1 MESTLATAHDAE
13 LVLKLYDLRR
23 EETMR
28 KARHWITVE
37 FNPQTFEEFEIP
49 VKDWGSEHNR
59 WFRQVTSYWEMAIAF
74 VLHGALNADL
84 FLDCNGEPLFIYAK
98 FQPFLTEMRKQNP
111 NFLMRIERLLER
123 YPAARERVEQIT
135 RALEAR
141 RAEAMAEAAAR
152 SEGQT
157 FVWYNYRRGP
167 PAAPVGPGPRR

>member
-84 FLDCNGEPLFIYAK
+84 FLDCNGEPLLIYAK
-98 FQPFLTEMRKQNP
+98 FRPFLAEIRKINP
-111 NFLMRIERLLER
+111 NFLMHTERLIER
-123 YPAARERVEQIT
+123 YPAARERVELMASRI
-135 RALEAR
+135 EAR
-141 RAEAMAEAAAR
+141 RAEMAGAR
-152 SEGQT
+152 G
-157 FVWYNYRRGP
+157 
-167 PAAPVGPGPRR
+167 